1 MEMNSEMKLS
11 GGVYLVVDPA
21 MDRSLL
27 LSKLALALKAGIKAV
42 QLWNNWVPE
51 ADKQSCI
58 AAVSDLCR
66 AYAVPIFIDNEWEML
81 INSPYLD
88 GVHFDAIPENYSE
101 IQLKIV
107 RPFMAGITCSGNLDV
122 VRWAEENELDYISF
136 CAMFPSPSAGSCNI
150 VMPATVKEARGL
162 TGRPIFVSGGITP
175 ENIRLLRILT
185 PFDGVAVI
193 SGIMSADD
201 PYLKVKLYQH
211 ALSIS

>member
-1 MEMNSEMKLS
+1 MEMNSKMKLS
-11 GGVYLVVDPA
+11 GGVYLVVNPA

-42 QLWNNWVPE
+42 QLWNNWVPG

-136 CAMFPSPSAGSCNI
+136 CAMFPSPSAGSCDI

-175 ENIRLLRILT
+175 ENIRSLRILT

-193 SGIMSADD
+193 SGIMSADN
-201 PYLKVKLYQH
+201 PYSKVKLYQH